1 MLKYLKLY
9 YKPLLLSIVLAFGA
23 LIITNTFSFFFLNH
37 IMLLIP
43 FLFVAET
50 RSKNKTDEMINL
62 TIISVI
68 YLLFNPVNI
77 LLQLW
82 LIIGVLGFYLY
93 FTKHEI
99 RESKISNLSNI
110 IVLSA
115 IFVAGYY
122 LLTTII
128 NHQSLALDLRV
139 LMTLI
144 GNIVSLVIM
153 VYIGLIYRYY
163 NPIKQGK
170 YNFD

>member
-9 YKPLLLSIVLAFGA
+9 SKPLLLSVVLAFGA
-23 LIITNTFSFFFLNH
+23 LIVTNTFSFFFLNH

-43 FLFVAET
+43 FLFVTET
-50 RSKNKTDEMINL
+50 RSNNKTDEMINL

-93 FTKHEI
+93 FAKREI

-115 IFVAGYY
+115 IFIGGYY

-128 NHQSLALDLRV
+128 NHQRLALDLRV
-139 LMTLI
+139 IMTLI
-144 GNIVSLVIM
+144 GNVVSLIIM

-163 NPIKQGK
+163 HPIKQGK

>member
-1 MLKYLKLY
+1 
-9 YKPLLLSIVLAFGA
+9 
-23 LIITNTFSFFFLNH
+23 
-37 IMLLIP
+37 MLLIP
-43 FLFVAET
+43 FVFIAET

-82 LIIGVLGFYLY
+82 LIIGVLVFYLY
-93 FTKHEI
+93 FDKREI
-99 RESKISNLSNI
+99 RESKISNFSNI
-110 IVLSA
+110 VVLSA

-122 LLTTII
+122 LLTTNI
-128 NHQSLALDLRV
+128 NHQSIALDLRV

-144 GNIVSLVIM
+144 GNIVSLTIM

>member
-9 YKPLLLSIVLAFGA
+9 YKSLLLSIVLAFGA
-23 LIITNTFSFFFLNH
+23 LIITNTFPFFFLNH

-43 FLFVAET
+43 FLFVTET
-50 RSKNKTDEMINL
+50 RSENKTDDMINL

-82 LIIGVLGFYLY
+82 LIISVLGFYLY
-93 FTKHEI
+93 FAKREI

-115 IFVAGYY
+115 FFVAGYY

-128 NHQSLALDLRV
+128 NHQSIALDLRV

-153 VYIGLIYRYY
+153 VYIGIIYRYY
-163 NPIKQGK
+163 YPIKQAK

>member
-9 YKPLLLSIVLAFGA
+9 YKPLLLSIILAFGA

-43 FLFVAET
+43 FVFIAET

-82 LIIGVLGFYLY
+82 LIIGVLVFYLY
-93 FTKHEI
+93 FDKREI
-99 RESKISNLSNI
+99 RESKISNFSNI
-110 IVLSA
+110 VVLSA

-122 LLTTII
+122 LLTTNI
-128 NHQSLALDLRV
+128 NHQSIALDLRV

-144 GNIVSLVIM
+144 GNIVSLTIM
-153 VYIGLIYRYY
+153 VYIGLI
-163 NPIKQGK
+163 
-170 YNFD
+170 